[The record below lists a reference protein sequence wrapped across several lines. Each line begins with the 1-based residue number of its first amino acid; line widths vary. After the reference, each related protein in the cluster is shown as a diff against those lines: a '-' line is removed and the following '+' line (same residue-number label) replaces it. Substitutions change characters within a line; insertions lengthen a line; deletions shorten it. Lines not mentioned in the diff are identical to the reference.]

1 MNYEAQLRIAGAV
14 QIGLALMHLAF
25 PRRFRWDEEMARL
38 SPLNRQMFH
47 VHTLFVCVVL
57 VMIGGLSLFAPAALL
72 EPTSLSRLVLI
83 GFAGFWGL
91 RLYCQWFV
99 YDSSL
104 WRGQAVNTIVHGVC
118 TLIWIYLTA
127 VYVAVRISLG

>member
-83 GFAGFWGL
+83 GFAGFW
-91 RLYCQWFV
+91 V
-99 YDSSL
+99 Y
-104 WRGQAVNTIVHGVC
+104 VC
-118 TLIWIYLTA
+118 TANGSSTTPACGA
-127 VYVAVRISLG
+127 VKPSTRSCMASAR